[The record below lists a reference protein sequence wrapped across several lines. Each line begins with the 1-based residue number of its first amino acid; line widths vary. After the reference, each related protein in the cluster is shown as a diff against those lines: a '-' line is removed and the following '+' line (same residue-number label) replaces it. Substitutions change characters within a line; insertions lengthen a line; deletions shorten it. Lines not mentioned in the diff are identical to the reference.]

1 MSERLSTRSLV
12 RSPLVWLGSA
22 LLIGL
27 AVWWFIPDV
36 ANTTKK
42 GPPAGFVPLV
52 PVKTE
57 VARVQ
62 DLDVYLRGL
71 GTVTAFNT
79 VTVRSRVQG
88 ELTEVLFKEGEQ
100 VKEDQLLAKIDP
112 RSFEVALDQ
121 ALGQQQQD
129 ESQYQNAKRDLQ
141 RYQTLRK
148 QDSIAPQMLD
158 TQLALVSKFEGQLKS
173 DRAAVDS
180 ARLQLDYTRITAPIA
195 GRLGLRRVDAGNLI
209 NANDPLGLVVITQ
222 TQPIAVLFTL
232 AENDLPAVRGPLLAG
247 QTLTVEAYD
256 RADQLRLAQGELM
269 TIDNQ
274 IDVATGTVKLKAR
287 FSNETDALFPNQFVN
302 IRMKVSTV
310 KGALTIPAGALQ
322 QGNQGAFVYVILPDD
337 TVAVRSVKT
346 GARSGDRVAILEG
359 VQVAERVVLEGTDR
373 LRAGAKV
380 RVTGGAE
387 GAGGRAP
394 NTTGRSAGAD
404 ASNPNSQSAGQP
416 GTAAAPPR
424 P

>member
-1 MSERLSTRSLV
+1 MLQPLPKRPLI
-12 RSPLVWLGSA
+12 RSPLLWFCATVLVA
-22 LLIGL
+22 L
-27 AVWWFIPDV
+27 AAWWWIPASV
-36 ANTTKK
+36 TTAQK
-42 GPPAGFVPLV
+42 GPPAGFIPPV
-52 PVKTE
+52 PVKTD
-57 VARVQ
+57 VAKVQ
-62 DLDVYLRGL
+62 DLDIYLRGL

-88 ELTEVLFKEGEQ
+88 ELIEVLFKEGEQ

-112 RSFEVALDQ
+112 RSFEVALEQ
-121 ALGQQQQD
+121 ALGLQQQD
-129 ESQYQNAKRDLQ
+129 EAQYQNAKRDLQ
-141 RYQTLRK
+141 RYQALRK

-158 TQLALVSKFEGQLKS
+158 TQLALVNKFEGQLKS
-173 DRAAVDS
+173 DLAAVNN

-232 AENDLPAVRGPLLAG
+232 AESDLPAVRGPLLAG
-247 QTLTVEAYD
+247 QTLAVEAYD
-256 RADQLRLAQGELM
+256 RADQVRLAQGELM

-274 IDVATGTVKLKAR
+274 IDVSTGTVKLKAR
-287 FSNETDALFPNQFVN
+287 FNNDTDALFPNQFVN
-302 IRMKVSTV
+302 VRMKVNTV
-310 KGALTIPAGALQ
+310 KGALTIPTGALQ

-337 TVAVRSVKT
+337 TVALRMVKT

-359 VQVAERVVLEGTDR
+359 VQVDERVVLEGTDR

-380 RVTGGAE
+380 RVIGAPE
-387 GAGGRAP
+387 GGRSPGASGRMPTATP
-394 NTTGRSAGAD
+394 NTPSAGR
-404 ASNPNSQSAGQP
+404 
-416 GTAAAPPR
+416 GTTPVPPR

>member
-1 MSERLSTRSLV
+1 MPESLSTRPLL
-12 RSPLVWLGSA
+12 RSPLVWIVSA
-22 LLIGL
+22 LLVAL
-27 AVWWFIPDV
+27 AVWWLLPGV
-36 ANTTKK
+36 TTTEKK
-42 GPPAGFVPLV
+42 GPPAGFIPPV

-57 VARVQ
+57 AARVQ
-62 DLDVYLRGL
+62 DLDLYLRGL

-88 ELTEVLFKEGEQ
+88 ELIEVLFKEGEQ
-100 VKEDQLLAKIDP
+100 VIEDQLLAKIDP

-121 ALGQQQQD
+121 ALGQQQQN
-129 ESQYQNAKRDLQ
+129 EAQYQNAKRDLQ

-173 DRAAVDS
+173 DQAAVNN
-180 ARLQLDYTRITAPIA
+180 ARLQLNYTRITAPIA

-232 AENDLPAVRGPLLAG
+232 AENDLPAVREPLAAG
-247 QTLTVEAYD
+247 KTLSVEAYD
-256 RADQLRLAQGELM
+256 RSDQLRLAQGELV

-274 IDVATGTVKLKAR
+274 IDVTTGTVKLKAR
-287 FSNETDALFPNQFVN
+287 FTNATDALFPNQFVN

-310 KGALTIPAGALQ
+310 KDALTIPSGALQ

-337 TVAVRSVKT
+337 TAALRAVKV
-346 GARSGDRVAILEG
+346 GARSGDRVAITEG
-359 VQVAERVVLEGTDR
+359 VKVDERVVLEGTDR

-380 RVTGGAE
+380 RVIGAPATGAATGASGTP
-387 GAGGRAP
+387 GAG
-394 NTTGRSAGAD
+394 RSG
-404 ASNPNSQSAGQP
+404 NS
-416 GTAAAPPR
+416 AAPPR

>member
-1 MSERLSTRSLV
+1 MVERLSTRSFV
-12 RSPLVWLGSA
+12 RSPLLWIVTAA
-22 LLIGL
+22 LVAL
-27 AVWWFIPDV
+27 AVWWFIPS
-36 ANTTKK
+36 ASTTTAKK
-42 GPPAGFVPLV
+42 GPPAGFVPSV
-52 PVKTE
+52 PVKVE
-57 VARVQ
+57 AARVQ
-62 DLDVYLRGL
+62 DLDIYLRGL

-88 ELTEVLFKEGEQ
+88 ELIEVLFKEGEQ
-100 VKEDQLLAKIDP
+100 VKEDQLLARIDP
-112 RSFEVALDQ
+112 RSFEVALEQ
-121 ALGQQQQD
+121 ALGQQQQN

-173 DRAAVDS
+173 DQAAVNS
-180 ARLQLDYTRITAPIA
+180 ARLQLEYTRITAPLA

-232 AENDLPAVRGPLLAG
+232 AENDLPAVRAPLLAG
-247 QTLTVEAYD
+247 QTLTVQAYD
-256 RADQLRLAQGELM
+256 RSDQVQLAQGELM

-274 IDVATGTVKLKAR
+274 IDVTTGTVKLKAR
-287 FSNETDALFPNQFVN
+287 FTNEADALFPNQFVN
-302 IRMKVSTV
+302 VRMKVNTV
-310 KGALTIPAGALQ
+310 KDALTIPSGALQ

-337 TVAVRSVKT
+337 TVAVRAVKI
-346 GARSGDRVAILEG
+346 GARSGDRVAILDG

-373 LRAGAKV
+373 LRAGAKA
-380 RVTGGAE
+380 RVIGSPD
-387 GAGGRAP
+387 GAGGRSPGAG
-394 NTTGRSAGAD
+394 GRSSAGA
-404 ASNPNSQSAGQP
+404 PNAQPAGQQ
-416 GTAAAPPR
+416 GTTAAPAR

>member
-1 MSERLSTRSLV
+1 MLQRLSRRPLI
-12 RSPLVWLGSA
+12 RSPLVW
-22 LLIGL
+22 IGFAIL
-27 AVWWFIPDV
+27 VAFAAVWWFIPAAV
-36 ANTTKK
+36 TTATK
-42 GPPAGFVPLV
+42 GPPAGFVPSV
-52 PVKTE
+52 PVKTD

-62 DLDVYLRGL
+62 DLDIYLRGL

-88 ELTEVLFKEGEQ
+88 ELIEVLFKEGEQ

-112 RSFEVALDQ
+112 RSFEVALEQ
-121 ALGQQQQD
+121 ALGLQQQN

-148 QDSIAPQMLD
+148 QDSIAPQLLD

-173 DRAAVDS
+173 DLAAVNN
-180 ARLQLDYTRITAPIA
+180 ARLQLEYTRITAPIA
-195 GRLGLRRVDAGNLI
+195 GRLGLRRIDAGNLI

-222 TQPIAVLFTL
+222 TQPITVLFTL

-247 QTLTVEAYD
+247 QTLAVEAYD
-256 RADQLRLAQGELM
+256 RADQVRLAQGELL
-269 TIDNQ
+269 TLDNQ

-287 FSNETDALFPNQFVN
+287 FNNETDALFPNQFVN
-302 IRMKVSTV
+302 VRMKVNTV

-322 QGNQGAFVYVILPDD
+322 QGNQGAFVYVVLPDD
-337 TVAVRSVKT
+337 TVTLRMVKT
-346 GARSGDRVAILEG
+346 GARSGDRVAILDG
-359 VQVAERVVLEGTDR
+359 VQVNERVVLEGTDR

-380 RVTGGAE
+380 RVVGGPDGA
-387 GAGGRAP
+387 GSRVPAAGGRNPADTP
-394 NTTGRSAGAD
+394 NNQGAGRAGA
-404 ASNPNSQSAGQP
+404 
-416 GTAAAPPR
+416 TTAPPR

>member
-1 MSERLSTRSLV
+1 MLERLLRRPLI
-12 RSPLVWLGSA
+12 RSPLVWISCA
-22 LLIGL
+22 LLVAL
-27 AVWWFIPDV
+27 AVWWWMPATV
-36 ANTTKK
+36 TTAKK
-42 GPPAGFVPLV
+42 GPPAGFVPSV
-52 PVKTE
+52 PVKTD
-57 VARVQ
+57 VAKVQ
-62 DLDVYLRGL
+62 DLDIYLRGL

-112 RSFEVALDQ
+112 RSFEVALEQ
-121 ALGQQQQD
+121 ALGQQQQN

-148 QDSIAPQMLD
+148 QDSIAPQLLD
-158 TQLALVSKFEGQLKS
+158 TQLALVSKFEGQIKS
-173 DRAAVDS
+173 DLAAVNS

-209 NANDPLGLVVITQ
+209 NANDPMGLVVITQ
-222 TQPIAVLFTL
+222 TQPITVLFTL

-247 QTLTVEAYD
+247 KTLTVEAYD
-256 RADQLRLAQGELM
+256 RSDQVRLAQGELM

-274 IDVATGTVKLKAR
+274 IDVSTGTVKLKAR

-302 IRMKVSTV
+302 VRMRVNTIKD
-310 KGALTIPAGALQ
+310 ALTIPAGALQ

-337 TVAVRSVKT
+337 TVALRMVKT

-359 VQVAERVVLEGTDR
+359 VQADERVVLEGTDR

-380 RVTGGAE
+380 RVVGSPDTAGNRVPA
-387 GAGGRAP
+387 AGGRNAGGVP
-394 NTTGRSAGAD
+394 N
-404 ASNPNSQSAGQP
+404 NQSAGRP
-416 GTAAAPPR
+416 GATTAPTR

>member
-1 MSERLSTRSLV
+1 MLERLSRRPLI
-12 RSPLVWLGSA
+12 RSPLVWLSCA
-22 LLIGL
+22 VLVAL
-27 AVWWFIPDV
+27 AVWWWMPATV
-36 ANTTKK
+36 TTAKK
-42 GPPAGFVPLV
+42 GPPAGFVPSV
-52 PVKTE
+52 PVKTD
-57 VARVQ
+57 VAKVQ
-62 DLDVYLRGL
+62 DLDIYLRGL

-112 RSFEVALDQ
+112 RSFEVALEQ
-121 ALGQQQQD
+121 ALGQQQQN

-158 TQLALVSKFEGQLKS
+158 TQLALVSKFEGQIKS
-173 DRAAVDS
+173 DLAAVNS

-209 NANDPLGLVVITQ
+209 NANDPMGLVVITQ
-222 TQPIAVLFTL
+222 TQPITVLFTL

-247 QTLTVEAYD
+247 KTLAVEAYD
-256 RADQLRLAQGELM
+256 RSDQVRLAQGELM

-274 IDVATGTVKLKAR
+274 IDVSTGTVKLKAR

-302 IRMKVSTV
+302 VRMRVNTIKD
-310 KGALTIPAGALQ
+310 ALTIPAGALQ

-337 TVAVRSVKT
+337 TVALRMVKT

-359 VQVAERVVLEGTDR
+359 VQVDERVVLEGTDR

-380 RVTGGAE
+380 RVVGSPETAGNRAPA
-387 GAGGRAP
+387 AGGRNPAGTPSSQGAGRPATTTAP
-394 NTTGRSAGAD
+394 S
-404 ASNPNSQSAGQP
+404 
-416 GTAAAPPR
+416 R

>member
-1 MSERLSTRSLV
+1 MPGAE
-12 RSPLVWLGSA
+12 P
-22 LLIGL
+22 
-27 AVWWFIPDV
+27 V
-36 ANTTKK
+36 AKK
-42 GPPAGFVPLV
+42 GPPAGFVPSV
-52 PVKTE
+52 PVKID

-62 DLDVYLRGL
+62 DLDIYLRGL

-88 ELTEVLFKEGEQ
+88 ELIEVLFKEGEQ

-112 RSFEVALDQ
+112 RSFEVALEQ
-121 ALGQQQQD
+121 ALGQQQQN

-148 QDSIAPQMLD
+148 QDSIAPQLLD

-173 DRAAVDS
+173 DLAAVNN

-209 NANDPLGLVVITQ
+209 NANDPMGLVVITQ
-222 TQPIAVLFTL
+222 TQPITVVFTL
-232 AENDLPAVRGPLLAG
+232 AENDLPAVRGPLRAG

-256 RADQLRLAQGELM
+256 RADQVRLAQGELM

-274 IDVATGTVKLKAR
+274 IDVTTGTVKLKAR
-287 FSNETDALFPNQFVN
+287 FGNETDALFPNQFVN
-302 IRMKVSTV
+302 VRMKVSTV
-310 KGALTIPAGALQ
+310 KDALTIPTGALQ

-337 TVAVRSVKT
+337 TVALRMAKT

-359 VQVAERVVLEGTDR
+359 VQVGERVVLEGTDR

-380 RVTGGAE
+380 RVVGGPE
-387 GAGGRAP
+387 GAGTRAP
-394 NTTGRSAGAD
+394 AAGGRNATGAPNNQGAGR
-404 ASNPNSQSAGQP
+404 P
-416 GTAAAPPR
+416 GTPSAPPR

>member
-1 MSERLSTRSLV
+1 MPESLSTRPLL
-12 RSPLVWLGSA
+12 RSPIVWIVSA
-22 LLIGL
+22 LLVAL
-27 AVWWFIPDV
+27 AVWWLLPGV
-36 ANTTKK
+36 TTTEKK
-42 GPPAGFVPLV
+42 GLPAGFIPPV

-57 VARVQ
+57 AARVQ
-62 DLDVYLRGL
+62 DLDLYLRGL

-88 ELTEVLFKEGEQ
+88 ELIEVLFKEGEQ
-100 VKEDQLLAKIDP
+100 VIEDQLLAKIDP

-121 ALGQQQQD
+121 ALGQQQQN
-129 ESQYQNAKRDLQ
+129 EAQYQNAKRDLQ
-141 RYQTLRK
+141 RYQTLRR

-173 DRAAVDS
+173 DQAAVNN

-232 AENDLPAVRGPLLAG
+232 AENDLPAVREPLAAG
-247 QTLTVEAYD
+247 KTLSVEAYD
-256 RADQLRLAQGELM
+256 RSDRLRLAQGELV

-274 IDVATGTVKLKAR
+274 IDVTTGTVKLKAR
-287 FSNETDALFPNQFVN
+287 FTNATDALFPNQFVN
-302 IRMKVSTV
+302 IRMKVSTI
-310 KGALTIPAGALQ
+310 KDALTIPAGALQ

-337 TVAVRSVKT
+337 TAALRAVKV
-346 GARSGDRVAILEG
+346 GARSGDRVAITEG
-359 VQVAERVVLEGTDR
+359 VKVDERVVLEGTDR
-373 LRAGAKV
+373 LGAGAKA
-380 RVTGGAE
+380 RVIGAPASGAMGASGASGTP
-387 GAGGRAP
+387 GAG
-394 NTTGRSAGAD
+394 SAGAGR
-404 ASNPNSQSAGQP
+404 S
-416 GTAAAPPR
+416 GTSAAPPR

>member
-1 MSERLSTRSLV
+1 MVERLTTHSFV
-12 RSPLVWLGSA
+12 RSPLVWIVSA
-22 LLIGL
+22 VLVALAIWWLIPS
-27 AVWWFIPDV
+27 ASIP
-36 ANTTKK
+36 AKK
-42 GPPAGFVPLV
+42 GPPAGFVPSV

-57 VARVQ
+57 TARVQ
-62 DLDVYLRGL
+62 DLDIFLRGL

-88 ELTEVLFKEGEQ
+88 ELIEVLFKEGEQ
-100 VKEDQLLAKIDP
+100 VKEDQLLARIDP
-112 RSFEVALDQ
+112 RSFEVALEQ
-121 ALGQQQQD
+121 ALGQQQQN

-173 DRAAVDS
+173 DQAAVNS
-180 ARLQLDYTRITAPIA
+180 ARLKLEYTRITAPIA

-209 NANDPLGLVVITQ
+209 NANDPMGLVVLTQ

-247 QTLTVEAYD
+247 RTLTVEAYD
-256 RADQLRLAQGELM
+256 RSDQLRLAQGELM

-274 IDVATGTVKLKAR
+274 SDVTTGTVKLKAR
-287 FSNETDALFPNQFVN
+287 FGNETDALFPNQFVN
-302 IRMKVSTV
+302 VRMKVNTL
-310 KGALTIPAGALQ
+310 KDTLTISSGALQ

-337 TVAVRSVKT
+337 TVVVRPVKT

-359 VQVAERVVLEGTDR
+359 VQVGERVVLEGTDR

-380 RVTGGAE
+380 RVIGAE
-387 GAGGRAP
+387 GAGGRSPGAGGRAP
-394 NTTGRSAGAD
+394 TGTSTTQ
-404 ASNPNSQSAGQP
+404 PAGQP
-416 GTAAAPPR
+416 GTTAAPSR

>member
-1 MSERLSTRSLV
+1 MSESLSTRPLF
-12 RSPLVWLGSA
+12 RSPLVWILSA
-22 LLIGL
+22 LLL
-27 AVWWFIPDV
+27 ALVVWWLMPGV
-36 ANTTKK
+36 TTTEKK
-42 GPPAGFVPLV
+42 GPPAGFTPTV

-62 DLDVYLRGL
+62 NLDLYLRGL

-88 ELTEVLFKEGEQ
+88 ELIQVLFKEGEQ
-100 VKEDQLLAKIDP
+100 VTEDQLLAKIDP

-121 ALGQQQQD
+121 ALGQQQQN
-129 ESQYQNAKRDLQ
+129 EAQYQNAKRDLQ

-173 DRAAVDS
+173 DQAAVNN

-222 TQPIAVLFTL
+222 TQPITVLFTL
-232 AENDLPAVRGPLLAG
+232 AENDLPAVREPLAAG
-247 QTLTVEAYD
+247 KTLSVEAYD
-256 RADQLRLAQGELM
+256 RSDQLRLAQGELV

-274 IDVATGTVKLKAR
+274 IDVTTGTVKLKAR
-287 FSNETDALFPNQFVN
+287 FTNATDALFPNQFVN

-310 KGALTIPAGALQ
+310 KDALTIPAGALQ

-337 TVAVRSVKT
+337 TAALRAVKV
-346 GARSGDRVAILEG
+346 GARSGDRVAITEG
-359 VQVAERVVLEGTDR
+359 VKVDERVVLEGTDR

-380 RVTGGAE
+380 RIIGAPASGAATGASGASGTPGASPA
-387 GAGGRAP
+387 GAG
-394 NTTGRSAGAD
+394 RS
-404 ASNPNSQSAGQP
+404 
-416 GTAAAPPR
+416 GTSAAPPR

>member
-1 MSERLSTRSLV
+1 MPATV
-12 RSPLVWLGSA
+12 
-22 LLIGL
+22 
-27 AVWWFIPDV
+27 
-36 ANTTKK
+36 TTAKK
-42 GPPAGFVPLV
+42 GPPAGFVPSV
-52 PVKTE
+52 PVKTDI
-57 VARVQ
+57 AKVQ
-62 DLDVYLRGL
+62 DLDIYLRGL

-88 ELTEVLFKEGEQ
+88 ELIEVLFKEGEQ

-112 RSFEVALDQ
+112 RSFEVALEQ
-121 ALGQQQQD
+121 ALGQQQQN

-158 TQLALVSKFEGQLKS
+158 TQLALVSKFEGQIKS
-173 DRAAVDS
+173 DLAAVNN

-209 NANDPLGLVVITQ
+209 NANDPMGLVVITQ
-222 TQPIAVLFTL
+222 TQPITVLFTL

-247 QTLTVEAYD
+247 KTLAVEAYD
-256 RADQLRLAQGELM
+256 RSDQVRLAQGELM

-274 IDVATGTVKLKAR
+274 IDVSTGTVKLKAR

-302 IRMKVSTV
+302 VRMRVNTIKD
-310 KGALTIPAGALQ
+310 ALTIPAGALQ

-337 TVAVRSVKT
+337 TVALRMVKT

-359 VQVAERVVLEGTDR
+359 VQVDERVVLEGTDR

-380 RVTGGAE
+380 RVVGSPETAGNRAPA
-387 GAGGRAP
+387 AGGRNAGDAP
-394 NTTGRSAGAD
+394 TN
-404 ASNPNSQSAGQP
+404 QSAGRP
-416 GTAAAPPR
+416 GATTAPSR

>member
-1 MSERLSTRSLV
+1 MLERLSRRPLS
-12 RSPLVWLGSA
+12 RSPLVWISCA
-22 LLIGL
+22 LLVAI
-27 AVWWFIPDV
+27 AVWWWMPATV
-36 ANTTKK
+36 TTAKK
-42 GPPAGFVPLV
+42 GPPAGFVPSV
-52 PVKTE
+52 PVKID
-57 VARVQ
+57 VAKVQ
-62 DLDVYLRGL
+62 DLEIYLRGL

-88 ELTEVLFKEGEQ
+88 ELIEVLFKEGEQ

-112 RSFEVALDQ
+112 RSFEVALEQ
-121 ALGQQQQD
+121 ALGQQQQN

-158 TQLALVSKFEGQLKS
+158 TQLALVSKFEGQIKS
-173 DRAAVDS
+173 DLAAVNS

-209 NANDPLGLVVITQ
+209 NANDPIGLVVITQ
-222 TQPIAVLFTL
+222 TQPITVLFTL

-247 QTLTVEAYD
+247 KTLAVEAYD
-256 RADQLRLAQGELM
+256 RSDQVRLAQGELT

-274 IDVATGTVKLKAR
+274 IDVSTGTVKLKAR
-287 FSNETDALFPNQFVN
+287 FSNESDALFPNQFVN
-302 IRMKVSTV
+302 VRMRVNTLKD
-310 KGALTIPAGALQ
+310 ALTIPAGALQ
-322 QGNQGAFVYVILPDD
+322 QGNQGAFIYVILPDD
-337 TVAVRSVKT
+337 TVALRMVKT

-359 VQVAERVVLEGTDR
+359 VQVDERVVLEGTDR

-380 RVTGGAE
+380 RVVGSPDAAANRMPA
-387 GAGGRAP
+387 AGGRNAGGVT
-394 NTTGRSAGAD
+394 NNNSAGR
-404 ASNPNSQSAGQP
+404 P
-416 GTAAAPPR
+416 GATTAPSR

>member
-1 MSERLSTRSLV
+1 MLERLSRRPLI
-12 RSPLVWLGSA
+12 RSPLVW
-22 LLIGL
+22 IGCAVL
-27 AVWWFIPDV
+27 AAFAAWWFIPQTV
-36 ANTTKK
+36 TTAKK
-42 GPPAGFVPLV
+42 GPPAGFVPSV
-52 PVKTE
+52 PVKTD

-62 DLDVYLRGL
+62 DLDIYLRGL

-88 ELTEVLFKEGEQ
+88 ELIEVLFKEGEQ

-112 RSFEVALDQ
+112 RSFEVALEQ
-121 ALGQQQQD
+121 ALGLQQQN

-158 TQLALVSKFEGQLKS
+158 TQLALVSKFEGQIKS
-173 DRAAVDS
+173 DLAAVNN
-180 ARLQLDYTRITAPIA
+180 ARLQLEYTRITAPIA
-195 GRLGLRRVDAGNLI
+195 GRLGLRRIDAGNLI

-222 TQPIAVLFTL
+222 TQPITVLFTL
-232 AENDLPAVRGPLLAG
+232 AENDLPAVRGPLRAG
-247 QTLTVEAYD
+247 QTLVVEAYD
-256 RADQLRLAQGELM
+256 RADQVRLAQGELL

-287 FSNETDALFPNQFVN
+287 FNNETDALFPNQFVN
-302 IRMKVSTV
+302 VRMKVNTIKDS
-310 KGALTIPAGALQ
+310 LTIPTGALQ

-337 TVAVRSVKT
+337 TVALRMVKT
-346 GARSGDRVAILEG
+346 GARSGDRVAILDG
-359 VQVAERVVLEGTDR
+359 VQVNERVVLEGTDR

-380 RVTGGAE
+380 RVIGGTE
-387 GAGGRAP
+387 GAGGRSPAAGGRTSVGAP
-394 NTTGRSAGAD
+394 NTQNT
-404 ASNPNSQSAGQP
+404 GQP

>member
-1 MSERLSTRSLV
+1 MPQSLSKRPFI
-12 RSPLVWLGSA
+12 RSPLVWLSA
-22 LLIGL
+22 AVLVAL
-27 AVWWFIPDV
+27 AVWWLIPEAV
-36 ANTTKK
+36 TTAKK
-42 GPPAGFVPLV
+42 GPPAGFMPPV
-52 PVKTE
+52 PVKTD
-57 VARVQ
+57 VAKVQ
-62 DLDVYLRGL
+62 DLDIYLRGL

-88 ELTEVLFKEGEQ
+88 ELIEVLFKEGEQ

-112 RSFEVALDQ
+112 RTFEVALEQ
-121 ALGQQQQD
+121 ALGQQQQN

-173 DRAAVDS
+173 DLAAVNS
-180 ARLQLDYTRITAPIA
+180 ARLQLEYTRITAPIA
-195 GRLGLRRVDAGNLI
+195 GRLGLRRIDAGNLI
-209 NANDPLGLVVITQ
+209 NANDPMGIVVITQ

-232 AENDLPAVRGPLLAG
+232 AENDLPAVRGPMLAG
-247 QTLTVEAYD
+247 KTLAVEAYD
-256 RADQLRLAQGELM
+256 RSDQVRLAQGELL

-302 IRMKVSTV
+302 VRMKVNTV
-310 KGALTIPAGALQ
+310 KDALTIPTGALQ

-337 TVAVRSVKT
+337 TVALRMVKT
-346 GARSGDRVAILEG
+346 GARSGDRVAILDG
-359 VQVAERVVLEGTDR
+359 VQVDERVVLEGTDR

-380 RVTGGAE
+380 RVVGAPDS
-387 GAGGRAP
+387 AGGRAP
-394 NTTGRSAGAD
+394 AAGGRNAAGT
-404 ASNPNSQSAGQP
+404 PNNQSAGRP
-416 GTAAAPPR
+416 GTTAAPAR

>member
-1 MSERLSTRSLV
+1 MPESLSTRPLL
-12 RSPLVWLGSA
+12 RSPLVWIVSA
-22 LLIGL
+22 LLVAL
-27 AVWWFIPDV
+27 AVWWLLPGV
-36 ANTTKK
+36 TTTEKK
-42 GPPAGFVPLV
+42 GPPAGFIPPV

-57 VARVQ
+57 AARVQ
-62 DLDVYLRGL
+62 DLDLYLRGL

-88 ELTEVLFKEGEQ
+88 ELIEVLFKEGEQ
-100 VKEDQLLAKIDP
+100 VIEDQLLAKIDP

-121 ALGQQQQD
+121 ALGQQQQN
-129 ESQYQNAKRDLQ
+129 EAQYQNAKRDLQ

-173 DRAAVDS
+173 DQAAVNN
-180 ARLQLDYTRITAPIA
+180 ARLQLNYTRITAPIA

-232 AENDLPAVRGPLLAG
+232 AENDLPAVREPLAAG
-247 QTLTVEAYD
+247 KTLSVEAYD
-256 RADQLRLAQGELM
+256 RSDQLRLAQGELV

-274 IDVATGTVKLKAR
+274 IDVTTGTVKLKAR
-287 FSNETDALFPNQFVN
+287 FTNATDALFPNQFVN

-310 KGALTIPAGALQ
+310 KDALTIPAGALQ

-337 TVAVRSVKT
+337 TAALRAVKV
-346 GARSGDRVAILEG
+346 GARSGDRVAITEG
-359 VQVAERVVLEGTDR
+359 VKVDERVVLEGTDR
-373 LRAGAKV
+373 LRAGAKA
-380 RVTGGAE
+380 RVIGAPASGALGASGASGTP
-387 GAGGRAP
+387 GAGPAGAGRA
-394 NTTGRSAGAD
+394 
-404 ASNPNSQSAGQP
+404 
-416 GTAAAPPR
+416 GTSAAPPR

>member
-1 MSERLSTRSLV
+1 M
-12 RSPLVWLGSA
+12 RSPLVW
-22 LLIGL
+22 IGCAVL
-27 AVWWFIPDV
+27 AAFAAWWFIPQTV
-36 ANTTKK
+36 TTAKK
-42 GPPAGFVPLV
+42 GPPAGFVPSV
-52 PVKTE
+52 PVKTD

-62 DLDVYLRGL
+62 DLDIYLRGL

-88 ELTEVLFKEGEQ
+88 ELIEVLFKEGEQ

-112 RSFEVALDQ
+112 RSFEVALEQ
-121 ALGQQQQD
+121 ALGLQQQN

-158 TQLALVSKFEGQLKS
+158 TQLALVSKFEGQIKS
-173 DRAAVDS
+173 DLAAVNN
-180 ARLQLDYTRITAPIA
+180 ARLQLEYTRITAPIA
-195 GRLGLRRVDAGNLI
+195 GRLGLRRIDAGNLI

-222 TQPIAVLFTL
+222 TQPITVLFTL

-287 FSNETDALFPNQFVN
+287 FNNETDALFPNQFVN
-302 IRMKVSTV
+302 VRMKVNTV
-310 KGALTIPAGALQ
+310 KNALTIPTGALQ

-337 TVAVRSVKT
+337 TVALRTVKT
-346 GARSGDRVAILEG
+346 GARSGDRVAILDG
-359 VQVAERVVLEGTDR
+359 VQATERVVLEGTDR

-380 RVTGGAE
+380 RVMGGAE
-387 GAGGRAP
+387 GGGSRSPAAGGRAP
-394 NTTGRSAGAD
+394 AGSPSTQNT
-404 ASNPNSQSAGQP
+404 GQP

>member
-1 MSERLSTRSLV
+1 MLERLLRRPLI
-12 RSPLVWLGSA
+12 RSPLVWMSA
-22 LLIGL
+22 AVLVAL
-27 AVWWFIPDV
+27 AAWWLMPATV
-36 ANTTKK
+36 TTAKK
-42 GPPAGFVPLV
+42 GPPAGFVPSV
-52 PVKTE
+52 PVKTDL
-57 VARVQ
+57 AKVQ
-62 DLDVYLRGL
+62 DLDIYLRGL

-112 RSFEVALDQ
+112 RSFEVALEQ
-121 ALGQQQQD
+121 ALGQQQQN

-148 QDSIAPQMLD
+148 QDSIAPQLLD
-158 TQLALVSKFEGQLKS
+158 TQLALVSKFEGQIKS
-173 DRAAVDS
+173 DLAAVNS

-209 NANDPLGLVVITQ
+209 NANDPMGLVVITQ
-222 TQPIAVLFTL
+222 TQPITVLFTL

-247 QTLTVEAYD
+247 KTLAVEAYD
-256 RADQLRLAQGELM
+256 RSDQVRLAQGELM

-274 IDVATGTVKLKAR
+274 IDVSTGTVKLKAR

-302 IRMKVSTV
+302 VRMRVNTIKD
-310 KGALTIPAGALQ
+310 ALTIPAGALQ

-337 TVAVRSVKT
+337 TVALRMVKT

-359 VQVAERVVLEGTDR
+359 VQADERVVLEGTDR

-380 RVTGGAE
+380 RVVGSPETAGNRVPA
-387 GAGGRAP
+387 AGGRNAGGVP
-394 NTTGRSAGAD
+394 N
-404 ASNPNSQSAGQP
+404 NQSAGRP
-416 GTAAAPPR
+416 GATTAPSR